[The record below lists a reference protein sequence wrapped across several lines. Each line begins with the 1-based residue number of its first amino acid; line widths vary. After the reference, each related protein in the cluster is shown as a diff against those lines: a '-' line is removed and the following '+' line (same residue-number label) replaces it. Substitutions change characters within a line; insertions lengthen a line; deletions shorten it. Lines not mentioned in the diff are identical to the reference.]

1 MELEK
6 KSNNTME
13 LEIEKLAKDFVSAY
27 NSGDNDELVPSM
39 QSFLRGI
46 DRNEYQFRMTTH
58 TYFMAKALYYLMLQ
72 ENQELITD
80 DEYDSII
87 KLAYYCLLKH
97 YYKSNTIPSS
107 DIQYEELVNGS
118 KMLFVLIVEYF
129 DYLKD
134 KIMIETLLYFP
145 SHAFLYLRNQILLLG
160 GTVKESIENQYHFFS
175 DEKLN
180 SMFNECSQ
188 DLFQQLPTGELLKDL
203 KEEALP
209 VIKDIYTNL
218 ENLFMSNN
226 WDNNFF

>member
-1 MELEK
+1 
-6 KSNNTME
+6 ME

-118 KMLFVLIVEYF
+118 KMLFVLIIEYF

-160 GTVKESIENQYHFFS
+160 GTVKESVENQYHFFS

>member
-1 MELEK
+1 
-6 KSNNTME
+6 ME

-118 KMLFVLIVEYF
+118 KMLFVLIIEYF

>member
-1 MELEK
+1 
-6 KSNNTME
+6 
-13 LEIEKLAKDFVSAY
+13 
-27 NSGDNDELVPSM
+27 
-39 QSFLRGI
+39 
-46 DRNEYQFRMTTH
+46 
-58 TYFMAKALYYLMLQ
+58 
-72 ENQELITD
+72 
-80 DEYDSII
+80 
-87 KLAYYCLLKH
+87 
-97 YYKSNTIPSS
+97 
-107 DIQYEELVNGS
+107 
-118 KMLFVLIVEYF
+118 
-129 DYLKD
+129 
-134 KIMIETLLYFP
+134 MIETLLYFP